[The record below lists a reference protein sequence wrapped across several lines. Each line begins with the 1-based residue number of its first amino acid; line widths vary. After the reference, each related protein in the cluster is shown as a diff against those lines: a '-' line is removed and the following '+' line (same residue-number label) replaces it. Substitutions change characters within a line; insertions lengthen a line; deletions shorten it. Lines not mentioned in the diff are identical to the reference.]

1 MIVVRRE
8 NNSQKQRG
16 SKCTIQSCS
25 KTANHR
31 GVSCCLGDG
40 QPVELTSKHI
50 ETETNDDTLLLL
62 YNYNFNL
69 FTKFENVTR
78 GKRVGYR
85 KLIIDLIS
93 TPKLQFIGIFFLVH
107 LLINLPVSLNFSKP
121 RSTEIV
127 SVSLKPS
134 ST

>member
-40 QPVELTSKHI
+40 QPVELTSDHI
-50 ETETNDDTLLLL
+50 EIETDDGTLLLL
-62 YNYNFNL
+62 YNYNYQYNL
-69 FTKFENVTR
+69 FTKFENFISE
-78 GKRVGYR
+78 KSVGSSE
-85 KLIIDLIS
+85 LVLGLVS
-93 TPKLQFIGIFFLVH
+93 TPKNVV
-107 LLINLPVSLNFSKP
+107 N
-121 RSTEIV
+121 
-127 SVSLKPS
+127 
-134 ST
+134 